1 MSRNI
6 QNKFQWRCKQRLSG
20 LSYFFAILHIGWL
33 DLLRFKIN
41 KKRKVQILVS
51 LNASILFTH
60 VSYGEKTAVRTSFCI
75 FNKRPFALKTFCK
88 LVLMNKHPHY
98 KYSMLLLVSSL
109 QDSSY
114 NKRFLSAIKILL
126 NWFQKF
132 EVMAKSCFVLLNGLA
147 WLPVWWLCCACW
159 WR

>member
-1 MSRNI
+1 MH
-6 QNKFQWRCKQRLSG
+6 G
-20 LSYFFAILHIGWL
+20 LAYFVAYLHIGWVPN
-33 DLLRFKIN
+33 LLMFKIN
-41 KKRKVQILVS
+41 ETKKHSNSAILNS
-51 LNASILFTH
+51 SILFTH
-60 VSYGEKTAVRTSFCI
+60 VLYGEKTAVRTSFCI

-132 EVMAKSCFVLLNGLA
+132 EVMAKLCFVLSNGLA
-147 WLPVWWLCCACW
+147 WIPVWWLCCAFWHFQHTITLGCQ
-159 WR
+159 RCK